1 MASPQPQDWQQRFQ
15 ELEQEIDNRDP
26 VHPEPLKEIEVDATS
41 SVLSALRRSYQ
52 QFIAW
57 FDRIP
62 ASAKLV
68 TMAAGG
74 LLGLTLIK
82 TVFQLV
88 TSLITL
94 SLLGVILYLAYRF
107 WIAPQNSDNSRS

>member
-1 MASPQPQDWQQRFQ
+1 MASPPPPDWQQRFQ
-15 ELEQEIDNRDP
+15 ELQQEIDQQS
-26 VHPEPLKEIEVDATS
+26 VGSVEPLKEIDVDATGYG
-41 SVLSALRRSYQ
+41 LNALQHSYQ

-62 ASAKLV
+62 ASAKLL

-74 LLGLTLIK
+74 LLSLTLIK
-82 TVFQLV
+82 TVFQLI

-94 SLLGVILYLAYRF
+94 SILGVILYVVYRI
-107 WIAPQNSDNSRS
+107 WIAPQQEK